1 MDIPEFQSTYTAQTT
16 IMRAKYLHCSEKLS
30 ICMGCHHG
38 YGVIKVW
45 RMLKSRDLFSHILC
59 VGLVVVVLLWGRV
72 STTRELSVC
81 GEMCIQGVLR
91 LCLYHDLFNH
101 LESQYLLDPDN
112 EVHIFCLHH
121 VYVPRINRHLEE
133 PATPCPLTEAELSE
147 FVKQIPPLETIVCI
161 MQLICMRE
169 LQNLGINTKKCN
181 NNIYT

>member
-91 LCLYHDLFNH
+91 LCLDHDLFNH
-101 LESQYLLDPDN
+101 LESQYLLDPAN

-121 VYVPRINRHLEE
+121 VYVPCINRHLEE
-133 PATPCPLTEAELSE
+133 WRTAWLKHPMRSEHKHHLNNFGLVDSIPSLHQATSCLNS
-147 FVKQIPPLETIVCI
+147 
-161 MQLICMRE
+161 
-169 LQNLGINTKKCN
+169 
-181 NNIYT
+181 